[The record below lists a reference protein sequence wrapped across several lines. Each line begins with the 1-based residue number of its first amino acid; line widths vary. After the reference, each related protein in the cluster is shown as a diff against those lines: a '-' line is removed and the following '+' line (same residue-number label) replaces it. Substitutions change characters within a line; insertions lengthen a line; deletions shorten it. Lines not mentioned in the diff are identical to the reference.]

1 MAGDVMQEG
10 PWQIALI
17 LGVAALVVLPFS
29 AFLLRQACSIFGE
42 GMPEYRRAMI
52 VALFSA
58 GGAYLAWDCGS
69 FAMVKMAKEA
79 ACRDQWIEN
88 QAILAQ
94 RMAWLDQ
101 LGYSGWARLPIGLR
115 VEMAARVPGVSRLPF
130 VFGLCV
136 AGVVAV
142 LGLGVPFR
150 KALGIVLVQWLLVVV
165 LVAVGHFGISSFM
178 RLAWPGI
185 ASMPAVVD
193 ARERARQ
200 VWDKALPE
208 QAREITAEAATGL
221 KPWIAAAEAASAEAG
236 AMVEPYQAR
245 MMEQL
250 DPFIRWL
257 PDPARDFLAK
267 GGIWLVAA
275 MATLVI
281 LIWLRGMSRRLWK
294 ALRKKNTGRKK
305 PVKLQIVN
313 LGDIPRSG
321 ASQGGRRLTVKQLPA
336 RLRAVVL
343 APAGSDAGE
352 LHRGMA
358 EAILD
363 HALPG
368 LGDIADHDNPLVTIW
383 PRQYS
388 LDGFQQAFFSHVT
401 RPDGDHKRSRFA
413 LLAGPITMGRF
424 TIHAGLALDCGETCA
439 LGNIR
444 VGKDK
449 WADAIAATREG

>member
-1 MAGDVMQEG
+1 MQQG
-10 PWQIALI
+10 PWQIILF
-17 LGVAALVVLPFS
+17 LGVAALVVLPFA

-42 GMPEYRRAMI
+42 GMPDYRRAI
-52 VALFSA
+52 VVVLVSA
-58 GGAYLAWDCGS
+58 GGAYLSWDGAS

-88 QAILAQ
+88 QAVLAQ

-101 LGYSGWARLPIGLR
+101 LGYSQWARLPLGMR
-115 VEMAARVPGVSRLPF
+115 VELAGRVPGVSRLPF

-150 KALGIVLVQWLLVVV
+150 KALGIVLLQWLMMVVV
-165 LVAVGHFGISSFM
+165 VAVGHFGISSFM
-178 RLAWPGI
+178 RLAWPSI
-185 ASMPAVVD
+185 ASMPAVAD
-193 ARERARQ
+193 AQERARQ
-200 VWDKALPE
+200 AWEKALPE
-208 QAREITAEAATGL
+208 QAREITNEAAGGL
-221 KPWIAAAEAASAEAG
+221 KPWIEAAGAASAEAG
-236 AMVEPYQAR
+236 AMIEPYQIR

-250 DPFIRWL
+250 QPYITWL
-257 PDPARDFLAK
+257 PEPARDFLAK
-267 GGIWLVAA
+267 GGIWLVAGLA
-275 MATLVI
+275 ALVI
-281 LIWLRGMSRRLWK
+281 LIWLRGMSKRLWK

-305 PVKLQIVN
+305 PVELQAVN

-321 ASQGGRRLTVKQLPA
+321 ASQGSRMLTVRQIPA

-352 LHRGMA
+352 LHRGMT

-368 LGDIADHDNPLVTIW
+368 LGDIADHDNPQVTMW

-401 RPDGDHKRSRFA
+401 RSEGDHKRSRFV

-424 TIHAGLALDCGETCA
+424 AIHAGLALECGETCA

-449 WADAIAATREG
+449 WAEAIAATKAG

>member
-1 MAGDVMQEG
+1 MQQGLPQILLFMGMAT
-10 PWQIALI
+10 L
-17 LGVAALVVLPFS
+17 VALPFA

-42 GMPEYRRAMI
+42 ELPGYRRAI
-52 VALFSA
+52 FVVLITG
-58 GGAYLAWDCGS
+58 GGAYLAWDGAS

-88 QAILAQ
+88 QNLLAQ
-94 RMAWLDQ
+94 RMAWVDQ
-101 LGYSGWARLPIGLR
+101 LGYSQWARLPLGMRL
-115 VEMAARVPGVSRLPF
+115 ELAGRVPGVSRLPF

-136 AGVVAV
+136 AGVLAV

-150 KALGIVLVQWLLVVV
+150 KALGIVLLQWLMMLV

-178 RLAWPGI
+178 RLAWPSI
-185 ASMPAVVD
+185 ASMPVVAD
-193 ARERARQ
+193 AQERARRA
-200 VWDKALPE
+200 WEKALPE
-208 QAREITAEAATGL
+208 QAREITAEAASEL
-221 KPWIAAAEAASAEAG
+221 KPWLEAAEAATAEAG
-236 AMVEPYQAR
+236 AMIEPYQIR

-250 DPFIRWL
+250 QPYIGWL
-257 PDPARDFLAK
+257 PEPARDFLSK

-275 MATLVI
+275 LAALII

-294 ALRKKNTGRKK
+294 ALRRKNTGRKK
-305 PVKLQIVN
+305 PVALQTVN
-313 LGDIPRSG
+313 LGEIPRLTS
-321 ASQGGRRLTVKQLPA
+321 SQGGRKLTVRQIPA

-363 HALPG
+363 QAVPG
-368 LGDIADHDNPLVTIW
+368 LGGIADHDNPQITIW

-388 LDGFQQAFFSHVT
+388 LDGFQQAFFSHVN
-401 RPDGDHKRSRFA
+401 RPDGDHKRSRFV

-424 TIHAGLALDCGETCA
+424 SIHAGVALECGDTCA
-439 LGNIR
+439 LGNIK

-449 WADAIAATREG
+449 WAEVIAATKAG